1 MSTAIVMRVIGTQNK
16 MSLAKK
22 AERATVRFFDGLSI
36 DGYMMPDGSFRVSM
50 SGASVLLGFSKEWL
64 GRAISRGGNSVKAL
78 QGLGFSGQIEK
89 VATQSIRG
97 GGSEAQT
104 ISLKDFQ
111 RILLY
116 GVQSGKPQAIALQ
129 MALSDMA
136 LGDFFRDAFGLRPL
150 SIDEKRVKF
159 YQSFA
164 ATLTRQDWLDWDR
177 GDVQVIE
184 DHARFLEA

>member
-1 MSTAIVMRVIGTQNK
+1 MRVIATQNN

-22 AERATVRFFDGLSI
+22 AERATVQFFDGLSI

-50 SGASVLLGFSKEWL
+50 SGASVLLGFAPNWL
-64 GRAISRGGNSVKAL
+64 GRLMGRGGTNLKAL
-78 QGLGFSGQIEK
+78 QGLGFSGQTEDVGTFAGK
-89 VATQSIRG
+89 P
-97 GGSEAQT
+97 AQT

-150 SIDEKRVKF
+150 SIEEKRAKF
-159 YQSFA
+159 YAAFA

-177 GDVQVIE
+177 GDVEVIE
-184 DHARFLEA
+184 SHARFLEA